1 MSNQQRKWLYLIIL
15 SLVWGSSF
23 ILIKKALVGL
33 TPIQLGALR
42 ILITAVFLLLIG
54 FKSLKKI
61 QKKHW
66 LYILYTALLGTF
78 FPAFMFAFAIN
89 GIDSSISAIL
99 SSLTPFN
106 TFILGALIFGFTF
119 KKKQFLGILVG
130 LVGTLI
136 LILKGAELNPNQN
149 YWYALL
155 VVFSSVGYAFNVNI
169 IKKYLYDLDA
179 LAITTG
185 NFLLLIVPAS
195 LVLLFSGFFSMFE
208 INDQTTTALGY
219 ITVLSVVGTGIAKV
233 LFNKMV
239 HLSSPIFASSVT
251 YLIPIV
257 AVMWGLIDGERL
269 SVIQLFA
276 GGIILF
282 GVWLVNKAK

>member
-1 MSNQQRKWLYLIIL
+1 L
-15 SLVWGSSF
+15 F
-23 ILIKKALVGL
+23 
-33 TPIQLGALR
+33 
-42 ILITAVFLLLIG
+42 
-54 FKSLKKI
+54 
-61 QKKHW
+61 
-66 LYILYTALLGTF
+66 
-78 FPAFMFAFAIN
+78 
-89 GIDSSISAIL
+89 
-99 SSLTPFN
+99 
-106 TFILGALIFGFTF
+106 
-119 KKKQFLGILVG
+119 
-130 LVGTLI
+130 
-136 LILKGAELNPNQN
+136 
-149 YWYALL
+149 
-155 VVFSSVGYAFNVNI
+155 FSSVGYAFNVNI

-195 LVLLFSGFFSMFE
+195 LVLLFSGFFSTFE

-257 AVMWGLIDGERL
+257 AVMWGIIDGEKL